1 MNIQDVMKKDLKTKN
16 KFLFGVY
23 FLTMLLGLLLS
34 ISSKDQTTIILYSV
48 ELIIVVLLFVVI
60 NHLLKKPFI
69 YPYASVIIVA
79 AFSIYSIATS
89 GGNMNITLIAF
100 FTLVFSVV
108 PLNRK
113 VFAVGASLGLV
124 VLIFNRFNSQP
135 EDLDILTSTFQYA
148 ILIYLLMCV
157 LLTVVIILNTKN
169 TKIVYDLLL
178 QSEQQTKE
186 KEEEKN
192 ILKRN
197 LDDIIDHL
205 VNSNDLIQSNLN
217 SQSEMVN
224 AIQEV
229 ASGTEVQI
237 KEVNKI
243 KNQSTKT
250 LEKMTD
256 LGNLSTALLE
266 TSNESTSLL
275 HSGEEKMS
283 FLVENTRGL
292 QTVIHGL
299 QKNFDVLTHKIEETN
314 SFANDIRQ
322 ITEQTNLLALNAS
335 IEAARAGEAGKGFS
349 VVAGEIRKLAEHTNS
364 ITEKISSNLAE
375 VNQSNKLAL
384 QSMDESGEKI
394 DSNLQSTD
402 SVSKVFYSLATNIKQ
417 LANELGNL
425 DKLSSEVTEGS
436 HSVDHATSELASVID
451 EASASLEE
459 LSATVET
466 LNVDNEKIA
475 INMAST
481 VEKAEL
487 IQSKEK

>member
-1 MNIQDVMKKDLKTKN
+1 MSIQEMMNKDLKTKN

-23 FLTMLLGLLLS
+23 FLTMLLGLLNAV
-34 ISSKDQTTIILYSV
+34 SSGDQATIILFGI
-48 ELIIVVLLFVVI
+48 ELFIVVLLYVVVV
-60 NHLLKKPFI
+60 LFLKKSYV
-69 YPYASVIIVA
+69 YPYASVFIVA
-79 AFSIYSIATS
+79 AFSVYSIAMA

-113 VFAVGASLGLV
+113 VFGFGAILGLF
-124 VLIFNRFNSQP
+124 VLIFNRFNAQADSL
-135 EDLDILTSTFQYA
+135 EVLTNTFQYA
-148 ILIYLLMCV
+148 ILIYVLMCV
-157 LLTVVIILNTKN
+157 LLSVVIILNTKN
-169 TKIVYDLLL
+169 TKIVYDLLTK
-178 QSEQQTKE
+178 SEQETRDKE
-186 KEEEKN
+186 AEKN
-192 ILKRN
+192 LLKN
-197 LDDIIDHL
+197 NIDAIINHL
-205 VNSNDLIQSNLN
+205 VNSNDLIQSNLQ

-237 KEVNKI
+237 KEVNEI

-250 LEKMTD
+250 LEKMIE
-256 LGNLSTALLE
+256 LGNLSSVLLE
-266 TSNESTSLL
+266 KSNESTSLL
-275 HSGEEKMS
+275 NSGEEKMN
-283 FLVENTRGL
+283 FLVDNTQGL
-292 QTVIHGL
+292 QAVIHGL
-299 QKNFDVLTHKIEETN
+299 QKNFDVLSHKIEETN

-349 VVAGEIRKLAEHTNS
+349 VVAGEIRKLAEHTNT
-364 ITEKISSNLAE
+364 ITEKISSNLIE

-384 QSMDESGEKI
+384 QSMNESGEKI
-394 DSNLQSTD
+394 NDNLQSTD

-417 LANELGNL
+417 LANELSQL
-425 DKLSSEVTEGS
+425 DKLSNVVTDGS
-436 HSVDHATSELASVID
+436 HSVDRATNELASVID

-466 LNVDNEKIA
+466 LNLDNEKIA
-475 INMAST
+475 GNMAST

-487 IQSKEK
+487 LSSK